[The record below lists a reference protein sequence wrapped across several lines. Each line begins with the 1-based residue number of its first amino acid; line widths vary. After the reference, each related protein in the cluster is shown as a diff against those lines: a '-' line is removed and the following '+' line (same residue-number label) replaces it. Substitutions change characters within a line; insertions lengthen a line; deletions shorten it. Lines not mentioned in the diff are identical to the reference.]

1 MINTNFKLYL
11 NNWQLFYVATDLVTV
26 LAFEVKL
33 QSLYQF
39 FFVFVWV
46 FVDVFTVNDFLYFIF
61 QQIYCLNI
69 LRMPFKIKR
78 KKSEMP
84 CKCKAVQRILYIV
97 VQSLV
102 YFYQLLVYLVYS
114 GNSTKTYEVFL
125 NYIQFYVMIFY
136 TYTYVYIHSISTLY
150 WNLCSGLFLGITKC
164 DHL

>member
-1 MINTNFKLYL
+1 MINTYFKLYL
-11 NNWQLFYVATDLVTV
+11 NNWQLFYVATDLVT

-33 QSLYQF
+33 QSLFQF
-39 FFVFVWV
+39 FLSLFG
-46 FVDVFTVNDFLYFIF
+46 FLLMFLQCMISYFIF

-78 KKSEMP
+78 KKV
-84 CKCKAVQRILYIV
+84 KCLINARHCSAFYILLYNHLYTFTNFCYTF
-97 VQSLV
+97 S
-102 YFYQLLVYLVYS
+102 
-114 GNSTKTYEVFL
+114 

-150 WNLCSGLFLGITKC
+150 WNLCSGLFLGIAQC

>member
-1 MINTNFKLYL
+1 MINTYFKLYL

-33 QSLYQF
+33 HLCFS

-78 KKSEMP
+78 KKVKCLINARQCSTFYILLYNHLYTLPIFGTP
-84 CKCKAVQRILYIV
+84 CLLRKQYQKLRGLFKLYPILCDDILYLYICIYTF
-97 VQSLV
+97 
-102 YFYQLLVYLVYS
+102 YFYTVLEFVLR
-114 GNSTKTYEVFL
+114 T
-125 NYIQFYVMIFY
+125 IFRY
-136 TYTYVYIHSISTLY
+136 Y
-150 WNLCSGLFLGITKC
+150 
-164 DHL
+164 